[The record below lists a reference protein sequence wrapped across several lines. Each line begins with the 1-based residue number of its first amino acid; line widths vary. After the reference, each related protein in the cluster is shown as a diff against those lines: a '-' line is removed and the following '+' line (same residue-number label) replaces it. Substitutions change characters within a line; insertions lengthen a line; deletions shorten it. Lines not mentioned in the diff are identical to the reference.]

1 VATTGK
7 LSFGLLGPLQL
18 RADNVVVPLGTPKQR
33 AVLAMLLMNRN
44 RSVSVD
50 SLLAAGWE
58 DNPPEG
64 ARANIHSYT
73 SNLRRLLNSVG
84 VDGRSVLAK
93 VAPGYA
99 IYVDD
104 SEVDLGRFATA
115 KTAALHAAAAGK
127 FEDASR
133 HLSDALAE
141 WRGPVLDDL
150 RDFVF
155 VEAFA
160 TAMMEEKVQAHIAH
174 AEAEIVCG
182 RGEGIIGELEKLAAE
197 HSFREPLWAQLISAY
212 YLSDRQSDAL
222 EAFQRLKASLADE
235 LGIDPSPAL
244 QELHGKVLRQEH
256 LDVGDAATTTAAA
269 TLMRIDR
276 SAANAVSDSAAQLR
290 NASGRVYPL
299 HGAATRIGRSTD
311 NHIVLDGVEVSRHH
325 AVILDTGSSYVITDL
340 GSANGVQVNGHPIQ
354 TTATL
359 ADTDR
364 IRMGDHEFIF
374 EFCGGN

>member
-1 VATTGK
+1 MAHAGQ
-7 LSFGLLGPLQL
+7 LNFGLLGPLQL
-18 RADNVVVPLGTPKQR
+18 RVDNVVVPLGTPKQR
-33 AVLAMLLMNRN
+33 AVLAVLLMNRN
-44 RSVSVD
+44 RPVAVD
-50 SLLAAGWE
+50 SLLAAGWK
-58 DNPPEG
+58 DTPPEG

-84 VDGRSVLAK
+84 VDGKSVIAK
-93 VAPGYA
+93 VSPGYCLY
-99 IYVDD
+99 IDDRDVD
-104 SEVDLGRFATA
+104 VGRFAAA
-115 KTAALHAAAAGK
+115 KTAALRAAAASK

-160 TAMMEEKVQAHIAH
+160 AAMMEEKVQAHIAH

-182 RGEGIIGELEKLAAE
+182 RSEGVIGRLEELAAE
-197 HSFREPLWAQLISAY
+197 HPFREPLWAQLISAY
-212 YLSDRQSDAL
+212 YLADRQSDAL
-222 EAFQRLKASLADE
+222 ETFQRLKASLADE
-235 LGIDPSPAL
+235 LGIDPSAAL

-276 SAANAVSDSAAQLR
+276 SAASAISAVSAQLR
-290 NASGRVYPL
+290 DASGLAYPL
-299 HGAATRIGRSTD
+299 QGAATRIGRSTD

-325 AVILDTGSSYVITDL
+325 AVVVDTGSSYVITDL
-340 GSANGVQVNGHPIQ
+340 RSANGVQVNGSLIQ
-354 TTATL
+354 TSATL
-359 ADTDR
+359 ADLDR
-364 IRMGDHEFIF
+364 IRMGNHEFIF
-374 EFCGGN
+374 EIGRG